1 MAKNYNPYSTPQLT
15 DAAEVLPPAQSLRRR
30 FRWMTYAAI
39 ALGISAVPIYGY
51 FTPSGMDSQN
61 TVLWLVLA
69 WLVTLVNTLILVV
82 RSALQTKNDRLGAII
97 FAGVSIVLASMLY
110 FGFYGVG
117 HAVEEL
123 WAG

>member
-15 DAAEVLPPAQSLRRR
+15 DAAEVLPPAQSLHRR
-30 FRWMTYAAI
+30 FRWITYAAI

-51 FTPSGMDSQN
+51 FTLGGRDSQN
-61 TVLWLVLA
+61 TVLWLMLA

-117 HAVEEL
+117 HAVVEL

>member
-1 MAKNYNPYSTPQLT
+1 MVSNDNPYSTQVT
-15 DAAEVLPPAQSLRRR
+15 HAAEVLTPAQSLHRGVG
-30 FRWMTYAAI
+30 WIIYVAI

-51 FTPSGMDSQN
+51 FTLGGRDSQN
-61 TVLWLVLA
+61 TVLWLMLA

-82 RSALQTKNDRLGAII
+82 RSALLMKNDRFGVII
-97 FAGVSIVLASMLY
+97 FAGVSMVLASMLY

-117 HAVEEL
+117 HAVVEL

>member
-30 FRWMTYAAI
+30 FRWITYAAI

-51 FTPSGMDSQN
+51 FTLGGSDSQN
-61 TVLWLVLA
+61 AVLWLMLA
-69 WLVTLVNTLILVV
+69 WLATLVNTLILVV
-82 RSALQTKNDRLGAII
+82 RSALLTKNDRSGAII
-97 FAGVSIVLASMLY
+97 FAGISMVLASMLY
-110 FGFYGVG
+110 YGFYGVG
-117 HAVEEL
+117 HAVVEL